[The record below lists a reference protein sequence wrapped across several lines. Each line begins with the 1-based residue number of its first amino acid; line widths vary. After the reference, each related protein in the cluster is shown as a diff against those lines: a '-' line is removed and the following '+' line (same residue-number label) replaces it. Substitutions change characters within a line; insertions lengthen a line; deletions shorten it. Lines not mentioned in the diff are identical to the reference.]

1 MSPSQEAILREVQLI
16 MKELFQMDEGRVSP
30 TARLVEDLDL
40 DSLDALDLAV
50 KVEDLTGHELSEQK
64 LRSLKTVED
73 VVVAVDQL
81 LGPEGLAKLQAARG

>member
-16 MKELFQMDEGRVSP
+16 MKELFQMNESRIVP

-50 KVEDLTGHELSEQK
+50 KVEDLTGHELDEQK
-64 LRSLKTVED
+64 LRSLKTIEH
-73 VVVAVDQL
+73 VVIAVDQL